1 MKQILHTTVVLASM
15 FLSLNV
21 NAKTKLSINTT
32 MPTTM
37 KVVIDGR
44 KFYSQDNNIN
54 IRNLQPGYHNI
65 SIYYIKNGNDFN
77 SFYNNGNSGYW
88 KKAISRNVVVKNNYQ
103 YDITINRF
111 GKAFFDQDYYSNNYY
126 YRGDGGNVE
135 ENEDD
140 NDAVSYDFE
149 SNNGYDENYSDL
161 DYFKKQGI
169 NVQNHNVPTPSNYYN
184 NYNNNGNKV
193 MSNQI
198 FNQVKQT
205 IQQQS
210 FESSKLDFAKQSLD
224 KNYITTNQA
233 KEIANLFKM
242 ESNKLDFSKYA
253 YDRVMDKENYFTMA
267 NNFTMQSNKDDL
279 LKYIRNRK

>member
-1 MKQILHTTVVLASM
+1 MKKFLQTTAILTFI

-32 MPTTM
+32 MPTAM

-54 IRNLQPGYHNI
+54 IKNLQPGYHNI

-77 SFYNNGNSGYW
+77 SFYSNGSNGYW
-88 KKAISRNVVVKNNYQ
+88 KKAVSRQVVVRNNYQ
-103 YDITINRF
+103 YDITVNRF

-126 YRGDGGNVE
+126 YRGEGNDEVE
-135 ENEDD
+135 DED
-140 NDAVSYDFE
+140 NDGISYDFE
-149 SNNGYDENYSDL
+149 SNNGYDENYSDI
-161 DYFKKQGI
+161 DYFKKQGT
-169 NVQNHNVPTPSNYYN
+169 NNQNTSMPNNYYN
-184 NYNNNGNKV
+184 NYGYNNSNKV
-193 MSNQI
+193 MSNQM
-198 FNQVKQT
+198 FSQVKQT

-210 FESSKLDFAKQSLD
+210 FESSKLEFAKQSLD

-233 KEIANLFKM
+233 KEISNLFTM
-242 ESNKLDFSKYA
+242 ESNKLDFAKYA
-253 YDRVMDKENYFTMA
+253 YDKVTDKENYFMIA
-267 NNFTMQSNKDDL
+267 NSFSMQSNKDDL